1 VSWCLGVLVVN
12 KMHKKGFTLVELL
25 VALMVGSIILAA
37 VATLAYA
44 LGKVNDAG
52 NDTSRKQAQIRF
64 STIRITELIR
74 NAKLICG
81 TPTDAIVVWRAD
93 VDSNKKI
100 NSDELVYIQSNSAG
114 NKIQLIQYDRPASYN
129 SAILLADI
137 QSGAAKQSLDSNCK
151 KTSVDLVPQCS
162 NVSFTVDN
170 SAIPQ
175 RSRFASIKFN
185 ITENNTTRK
194 YEICATV
201 AGPCF
206 NLLSSTNTIVSGDD
220 D

>member
-1 VSWCLGVLVVN
+1 MQ
-12 KMHKKGFTLVELL
+12 KIKYKKGFTLVELL

-44 LGKVNDAG
+44 LGKVNDAS
-52 NDTSRKQAQIRF
+52 NDTSRKQAQIRS
-64 STIRITELIR
+64 STIWITELIR

-81 TPTDAIVVWRAD
+81 TPTDAMVVWRVD

-100 NSDELVYIQSNSAG
+100 NSDELVYIQSNSAR

-162 NVSFTVDN
+162 NVSFTIDN
-170 SAIPQ
+170 PTPQ
-175 RSRFASIKFN
+175 RSKFASIKFN
-185 ITENNTTRK
+185 IAENNITRK

-201 AGPCF
+201 AGPSF